1 MVSLIAAVGLAQA
14 AGGLVGTVPEKLL
27 LSLLCAVV
35 KVIDQLVTLGVSFY
49 VLLLLKVLH

>member
-1 MVSLIAAVGLAQA
+1 MVSLIVAVSLARA
-14 AGGLVGTVPEKLL
+14 AGGLAGTIPEKLL

-35 KVIDQLVTLGVSFY
+35 KVIDQVVTLGVSVY